1 MEGGAGGMDAV
12 ITSLT
17 SSLSAANLWGIV
29 GSVVPFLA
37 ISVLFGL
44 GFYLV
49 KRILNKTKVPFFY
62 KAGFI
67 MSDIVCNYLIQ
78 IINISVPC
86 IFLRM
91 VLDAIRNYIFKN

>member
-1 MEGGAGGMDAV
+1 METTGMDSV

-49 KRILNKTKVPFFY
+49 KRILNKTK
-62 KAGFI
+62 KAKGG
-67 MSDIVCNYLIQ
+67 M
-78 IINISVPC
+78 
-86 IFLRM
+86 
-91 VLDAIRNYIFKN
+91 

>member
-1 MEGGAGGMDAV
+1 MENVTGMDAV

-17 SSLSAANLWGIV
+17 SSLSGANLWGVV

-49 KRILNKTKVPFFY
+49 KRILNKTK
-62 KAGFI
+62 KAKGG
-67 MSDIVCNYLIQ
+67 M
-78 IINISVPC
+78 
-86 IFLRM
+86 
-91 VLDAIRNYIFKN
+91 

>member
-1 MEGGAGGMDAV
+1 MNEVEGMDAV

-17 SSLSAANLWGIV
+17 TSLSASNLWGIV

-49 KRILNKTKVPFFY
+49 KRILRKTKNA
-62 KAGFI
+62 KGGI
-67 MSDIVCNYLIQ
+67 
-78 IINISVPC
+78 
-86 IFLRM
+86 
-91 VLDAIRNYIFKN
+91 

>member
-1 MEGGAGGMDAV
+1 MNEAQGMDAV

-17 SSLSAANLWGIV
+17 SSLSGANLWGIV

-49 KRILNKTKVPFFY
+49 KRIIKKTKNA
-62 KAGFI
+62 KGGI
-67 MSDIVCNYLIQ
+67 
-78 IINISVPC
+78 
-86 IFLRM
+86 
-91 VLDAIRNYIFKN
+91 